1 MINLVAFFVRRFVL
15 AISVFL
21 AIFLFGLIGFL
32 STGISLLPEVD
43 VPVVSVST
51 AYPGASPTEVVEQ
64 ISEPLE
70 SAFTSLE
77 GLDSISSTSSEG
89 FSLVIINFTSGTDP
103 DQAATDVNQQVSA
116 IVNTLPDDAETPS
129 VDTFDPNEQ
138 PILDVA
144 VAAEGEAI
152 SAVQTY
158 VEDEVELALQRTEGV
173 ADVSIVSPVTQQIE
187 VLLDPAALSG
197 FNLSPQAVAGAIR
210 SSAVTVPAGDLRVD
224 DERILL
230 IGRNAPTDLAQV
242 EEIPVDLERGLRVRD
257 VASVRDETT
266 DQESFTR
273 LGGTPVVVLEIRKRS
288 GANSVATADRV
299 RETLAGLDL
308 PENYSAEVVGDETEF
323 IANTVSATSSQIFLV
338 VFIVAFVVL
347 IFVGNLGA
355 VFSVMLAVP
364 ISLAGALIFFDL
376 LGFTFNIITL
386 LAITVAIG
394 IVVDDSIVIAENITR
409 LREQGLRGREA
420 VIQGA
425 GEVSAAVLAST
436 LSLLAVFLPISFLP
450 GQIGEFFSQFGLTL
464 AITIAFSYLE
474 ALFFLTVRMAYLPN
488 PLPPTWSQLGG
499 AASRI
504 GADAKQVLNI
514 LTTVWFWLL
523 FAVVAAGLYF
533 AGPRLLTLG
542 VPDFTYPLGALL
554 LPLLLFLGLYLG
566 RLLLFFIGAIART
579 FYEAGDW
586 LITRLR
592 SGYGSLLNVLLGNA
606 VFVMIGAVAL
616 FASLFFVA
624 PRLGFNFTPPID
636 SGQLSVSLELP
647 TGTSL
652 TETNRV
658 TSEVERALFDDPLV
672 TTVLSTVGAQGSSQG
687 QATGNANAERAE
699 LLVELV
705 GKDERQ
711 AQTAQLAVEFESR
724 LGEVLADETDVDL
737 SVSAAQQAGPPGTA
751 EYELN
756 LGSSDLELLRERTDA
771 ALAILQGTPGL
782 RNPESSLSETV
793 SEQVFVV
800 DTAELISA
808 GLSAEEVY
816 GALRAYNVGLD
827 AAQVRREGE
836 EFPILVRADPVVLA
850 DQQALLSLPVF
861 PPAQSASQTQG
872 GQGGSVQLGTLGRFE
887 QREAPSAIS
896 RTNQTFSSTITAS
909 TAPGGPPLSDIRSNV
924 EQALQREGVV
934 GDRVTLL
941 TGTGPNLTGDLQRV
955 APIAFGLAL
964 LLNYLVIASQFNTF
978 RYPLYILLSVPLA
991 LVGAM
996 WLFYVTG
1003 TALDI
1008 NSVLGFVILIGLV
1021 TKTAILLLDVV
1032 QSQQQEGADLRDA
1045 LVAAGKLRFRPI
1057 LMTTLTVIVIGLPL
1071 LLGGGEGSEFRRPL
1085 GLVILGGVVS
1095 SSLLTLFVVPAA
1107 FYLFERGRFGKEQEE
1122 RPPKGQGE
1130 LRGVSTD

>member
-15 AISVFL
+15 AISIFL

-32 STGISLLPEVD
+32 NTGISLLPEVD

-51 AYPGASPTEVVEQ
+51 AYPGASPTEVASEV
-64 ISEPLE
+64 SEPLE
-70 SAFTSLE
+70 SALTSLE

-89 FSLVIINFTSGTDP
+89 FSLVIVNFASGTDP
-103 DQAATDVNQQVSA
+103 DQATTDVNQQVSA
-116 IVNTLPDDAETPS
+116 TANELPDDAETPS
-129 VDTFDPNEQ
+129 VEAFDPNEQ

-144 VAAEGEAI
+144 IAAAGESI
-152 SAVQTY
+152 SAVQSY
-158 VEDEVELALQRTEGV
+158 VEDEVDLALQRTEGV
-173 ADVSIVSPVTQQIE
+173 ADVSVVSPVEQQIE

-197 FNLSPQAVAGAIR
+197 YNLSPQRVASAIR

-230 IGRNAPTDLAQV
+230 IGRNTPSSLAQV
-242 EEIPVDLERGLRVRD
+242 EEIPVDPGRGLRVRD

-273 LGGTPVVVLEIRKRS
+273 LDGTPVVVLEVRKRS

-299 RETLAGLDL
+299 RGTLAGLDL
-308 PENYSAEVVGDETEF
+308 PENYTAEVVGDETTF

-338 VFIVAFVVL
+338 VFIVALVVL

-425 GEVSAAVLAST
+425 GEVSSAVLAST

-464 AITIAFSYLE
+464 AITIVFSYLE

-499 AASRI
+499 AASRVGVDARAI
-504 GADAKQVLNI
+504 LGA

-523 FAVVAAGLYF
+523 FVAVGVALFF
-533 AGPRLLTLG
+533 AGPNLFALG
-542 VPDFTYPLGALL
+542 LPSWAYPLGALL
-554 LPLLLFLGLYLG
+554 LPLVLFLGLYLG
-566 RLLLFFIGAIART
+566 RLILFFLGAIARS

-586 LITRLR
+586 LITKLR

-606 VFVMIGAVAL
+606 ALVMIAAAAL

-636 SGQLSVSLELP
+636 SGQLSVTLELP

-658 TSEVERALFDDPLV
+658 VDELEGALFGDPLV
-672 TTVLSTVGAQGSSQG
+672 TRVLATVGSQGNSQG
-687 QATGNANAERAE
+687 QATGNANSEQAE

-705 GKDERQ
+705 GKGERE
-711 AQTAQLAVEFESR
+711 ASTAALAVDFESR
-724 LGEVLADETDVDL
+724 LEEVLVDEPNVDL

-751 EYELN
+751 EYQLD
-756 LGSSDLELLRERTDA
+756 LGSSDLPLLRERTNA
-771 ALAILQGTPGL
+771 ALEIVRNTTGL
-782 RNPESSLSETV
+782 RNPESDLSETV
-793 SEQVFVV
+793 NEQVFTVN
-800 DTAELISA
+800 TSELISA
-808 GLSAEEVY
+808 GVSAEEVY

-827 AAQVRREGE
+827 AAQVRRDGE
-836 EFPILVRADPVVLA
+836 DFPILVRADPLQLA

-861 PPAQSASQTQG
+861 TQT
-872 GQGGSVQLGTLGRFE
+872 GGSVRLGTLGRFE
-887 QREAPSAIS
+887 QREAPSAIT
-896 RTNQTFSSTITAS
+896 RTNQTYSATVTAS
-909 TAPGGPPLSDIRSNV
+909 TAPGGPPLSDLRSSV
-924 EQALQREGVV
+924 EQTLRREGVV
-934 GDRVTLL
+934 GERVSLL

-978 RYPLYILLSVPLA
+978 RYPLYILLAVPLA
-991 LVGAM
+991 LVGAF
-996 WLFYVTG
+996 WLFFVTG

-1008 NSVLGFVILIGLV
+1008 NSVLGLVILIGLV

-1032 QSQQQEGADLRDA
+1032 QSRQQEGVELRKA
-1045 LVAAGKLRFRPI
+1045 LVEAGKLRFRPI

-1107 FYLFERGRFGKEQEE
+1107 FYLFERGRYGKEQEKE
-1122 RPPKGQGE
+1122 VRSEPSGE

>member
-1 MINLVAFFVRRFVL
+1 M
-15 AISVFL
+15 
-21 AIFLFGLIGFL
+21 

-43 VPVVSVST
+43 IPVVSVST

-64 ISEPLE
+64 VSEPLE
-70 SAFTSLE
+70 SALTSLE

-116 IVNTLPDDAETPS
+116 VVNTLPDDAETPS

-144 VAAEGEAI
+144 VAAEGESI

-173 ADVSIVSPVTQQIE
+173 ADVSIISPVTQQIE

-197 FNLSPQAVAGAIR
+197 FNLSPQVVASAIR

-230 IGRNAPTDLAQV
+230 IGRNTPASLAQV
-242 EEIPVDLERGLRVRD
+242 EEIPVDLARGLRVRD
-257 VASVRDETT
+257 VAVVRDETT

-273 LGGTPVVVLEIRKRS
+273 LDGTPVVVLEIRKRS

-299 RETLAGLDL
+299 RETLDGLSL
-308 PENYSAEVVGDETEF
+308 PENYSAEIVGDETEF

-338 VFIVAFVVL
+338 IFIVAFVVL

-464 AITIAFSYLE
+464 AITITFSYLE

-488 PLPPTWSQLGG
+488 PLPPSWSQLGG
-499 AASRI
+499 AAGRI
-504 GADAKQVLNI
+504 GSDAKAILDT
-514 LTTVWFWLL
+514 LTTVWFWVL
-523 FAVVAAGLYF
+523 FVVVGVALYF
-533 AGPRLLTLG
+533 AGSRLPLPL
-542 VPDFTYPLGALL
+542 PDWAYPLGTLL

-566 RLLLFFIGAIART
+566 RLILFFIGAIART

-658 TSEVERALFDDPLV
+658 TSNVEGALFDDPLV
-672 TTVLSTVGAQGSSQG
+672 TRVLSTVGAQGSSQG

-711 AQTAQLAVEFESR
+711 KQTAELAVDFESR
-724 LGEVLADETDVDL
+724 LEEVLADETGVDV

-751 EYELN
+751 EYQLD
-756 LGSSDLELLRERTDA
+756 LGSSDLELLRERTNDA
-771 ALAILQGTPGL
+771 LTILRDTPGL

-800 DTAELISA
+800 NTSELISA

-836 EFPILVRADPVVLA
+836 EFPILVRADPLVLA

-887 QREAPSAIS
+887 QREAPSAIG

-909 TAPGGPPLSDIRSNV
+909 TAPGGPPLSEIRREV
-924 EQALQREGVV
+924 EETLQREGVV
-934 GDRVTLL
+934 DERVTLL
-941 TGTGPNLTGDLQRV
+941 SGTGPNLTGDLQRV

-996 WLFYVTG
+996 WLFYLTG

-1032 QSQQQEGADLRDA
+1032 QSRQQEGVDLREA
-1045 LVAAGKLRFRPI
+1045 LVEAGKLRFRPI

-1107 FYLFERGRFGKEQEE
+1107 FYLFERGRFGKTQEE
-1122 RPPKGQGE
+1122 ERSEPRGE

>member
-1 MINLVAFFVRRFVL
+1 MINLVAFFVQRFVL
-15 AISVFL
+15 AISIFL
-21 AIFLFGLIGFL
+21 AIFLFGLVGFL
-32 STGISLLPEVD
+32 NTGISLLPEVD
-43 VPVVSVST
+43 IPVVSVST
-51 AYPGASPTEVVEQ
+51 AYPGASPTEVVDQ
-64 ISEPLE
+64 ISEPIE
-70 SAFTSLE
+70 SALTSLE
-77 GLDSISSTSSEG
+77 GLNTISSTSSEG
-89 FSLVIINFTSGTDP
+89 FSLVVVEFTSGTDP
-103 DQAATDVNQQVSA
+103 DEAATDVNQQVSA
-116 IVNTLPDDAETPS
+116 IVNTLPGNAETPS
-129 VDTFDPNEQ
+129 VDTFDPNDQ

-144 VAAEGEAI
+144 IAAAGASL
-152 SAVQTY
+152 SAVQTF

-173 ADVSIVSPVTQQIE
+173 ADISIISPVEQQVE
-187 VLLDPAALSG
+187 VLLDPAVLSG
-197 FNLSPQAVAGAIR
+197 FNLSPQAVANAIR
-210 SSAVTVPAGDLRVD
+210 SFAVTVPAGDLRVGE
-224 DERILL
+224 ERILL
-230 IGRNAPTDLAQV
+230 IGRNTPSNLAQV
-242 EEIPVDLERGLRVRD
+242 EEIPVDSARGLRVRD
-257 VASVRDETT
+257 VAVVRDTTT

-273 LGGTPVVVLEIRKRS
+273 LNGAPVVTLEVRKRS
-288 GANSVATADRV
+288 GANSVETAQRV

-308 PENYSAEVVGDETEF
+308 PETYTAEIIGDETTF

-364 ISLAGALIFFDL
+364 ISLAGALIFFNL

-409 LREQGLRGREA
+409 LRERGLRGREA

-464 AITIAFSYLE
+464 AFTIVFSYLE

-504 GADAKQVLNI
+504 GADARVI
-514 LTTVWFWLL
+514 LSALSRVWFWVL
-523 FAVVAAGLYF
+523 FAAFAAGLYF
-533 AGPRLLTLG
+533 AGPNLFSLG
-542 VPDFTYPLGALL
+542 VPSFVYPLGALL
-554 LPLLLFLGLYLG
+554 LPLALFLGLYLG
-566 RLLLFFIGAIART
+566 RLLLFFVGAIART
-579 FYEAGDW
+579 CYEGGNW
-586 LITRLR
+586 LITKLR
-592 SGYGSLLNVLLGNA
+592 SGYGSLLNVLLSNA
-606 VFVMIGAVAL
+606 VFVMIGAAAL

-647 TGTSL
+647 PGTSL

-658 TSEVERALFDDPLV
+658 AGNVEQALLSDPLV
-672 TTVLSTVGAQGSSQG
+672 TQVLATIGAQGSNQG
-687 QATGNANAERAE
+687 LATGNANAERAE
-699 LLVELV
+699 FLVELV
-705 GKDERQ
+705 GKDERPK
-711 AQTAQLAVEFESR
+711 QTGALAVDFEGK
-724 LGEVLADETDVDL
+724 LEEVLADEVNVDL
-737 SVSAAQQAGPPGTA
+737 NVSAAQQAGPPGTA
-751 EYELN
+751 EYQLD
-756 LGSSDLELLRERTDA
+756 LGSSDLEALRERTDA
-771 ALAILQGTPGL
+771 ALAVLQDTPGL
-782 RNPESSLSETV
+782 RNPEASLSETV
-793 SEQVFVV
+793 SEQVFVIN
-800 DTAELISA
+800 TSELISA
-808 GLSAEEVY
+808 GLSVEEVY
-816 GALRAYNVGLD
+816 GTLRAYNVGLD

-836 EFPILVRADPVVLA
+836 EFPILVRANPRVLA

-861 PPAQSASQTQG
+861 PQG
-872 GQGGSVQLGTLGRFE
+872 GGGSVQLGTLGRFE
-887 QREAPSAIS
+887 SREAPSAIS
-896 RTNQTFSSTITAS
+896 RTNQTFSAALTAS
-909 TAPGGPPLSDIRSNV
+909 TAPDGPPLSVVRANV
-924 EQALQREGVV
+924 EQTLQREGLLD
-934 GDRVTLL
+934 GRVSLL
-941 TGTGPNLTGDLQRV
+941 TEGTDLTGDLQRV

-996 WLFYVTG
+996 WLFYITG

-1032 QSQQQEGADLRDA
+1032 QSRQQEGVDLREA
-1045 LVAAGKLRFRPI
+1045 LLEAGKLRFRPI

-1071 LLGGGEGSEFRRPL
+1071 LFGGGEGSEFRRPL

-1107 FYLFERGRFGKEQEE
+1107 FYLFERGRFEKEETQQTGV
-1122 RPPKGQGE
+1122 KGE